1 MALLPWAKLSQPAS
15 KNFAVLVMARVLINA
30 QNASLDILAALV
42 SIAAG
47 DLGSGPRELEQ
58 NVDEFFRQGKD

>member
-1 MALLPWAKLSQPAS
+1 MGKTLTAGEQEFCCSCHGSSSNKCPECVAGYTRRP
-15 KNFAVLVMARVLINA
+15 LI
-30 QNASLDILAALV
+30 

-47 DLGSGPRELEQ
+47 DIGSGPRELEQ